1 MEGLIYNVFICI
13 VVPMLMM
20 LILLNKNARP
30 LVGFMIIGMFISLF
44 TSEINSIILAAF
56 NNDKIYVTT
65 VFTPMI
71 EEVSKAIPILFYAY
85 VFYDGERDKLMQL
98 ALVTGIGFAL
108 FENTVLIVQ
117 NVDSV
122 TLGWSLARGFSTAL
136 MHGVCTMLVAFG
148 LSFIK
153 DRKKLAYC
161 GTFAILMFVI
171 IYHGIFNALV
181 QSDYKYVG
189 IALPVV
195 TYAPFIIRQIIFYV
209 RRKKAGK
216 PVDGKKAVKTDE

>member
-20 LILLNKNARP
+20 LILLNKNAKP
-30 LVGFMIIGMFISLF
+30 LVGFMIIGMFVSLF
-44 TSEINSIILAAF
+44 SSEINSIILAAC
-56 NNDKIYVTT
+56 NNDKIYATT
-65 VFTPMI
+65 VFTPMV
-71 EEVSKAIPILFYAY
+71 EEISKAIPILFYAY
-85 VFYDGERDKLMQL
+85 VFYDGKRGKLMQL

-117 NVDSV
+117 NIDSV

-153 DRKKLAYC
+153 ERKKLAYS
-161 GTFAILMFVI
+161 GTFAILAFVI

-181 QSDYKYVG
+181 QSDYKYIG
-189 IALPVV
+189 IALPIV
-195 TYAPFIIRQIIFYV
+195 TYTPFIIRQIVINK
-209 RRKKAGK
+209 RRKKA
-216 PVDGKKAVKTDE
+216 VTDNE

>member
-1 MEGLIYNVFICI
+1 
-13 VVPMLMM
+13 MM
-20 LILLNKNARP
+20 LLLLNKNVRP
-30 LVGFMIIGMFISLF
+30 LVGYMIIGMFITLF

-56 NNDKIYVTT
+56 DNDKIYVTT
-65 VFTPMI
+65 VVTPMI
-71 EEVSKAIPILFYAY
+71 EEISKAIPILFYVY
-85 VFYDGERDKLMQL
+85 VFYDGEREKLLQL

-148 LSFIK
+148 MSFIK
-153 DRKKLAYC
+153 DNKKLAYC
-161 GTFAILMFVI
+161 GTFAILMFVV

-181 QSDYKYVG
+181 QSEYKYIG
-189 IALPVV
+189 IVLPVI
-195 TYAPFIIRQIIFYV
+195 TYTPFLIRQIFIYL
-209 RRKKAGK
+209 RRKKEDKQA
-216 PVDGKKAVKTDE
+216 DNATTAH